1 MADEGEIQWESR
13 YVGGSRFADGSAII
27 RPTEVPW
34 TDGPLEGLQ
43 FRLTHADPVASMWTA
58 LYHTAPGSS
67 VPAHYI
73 YGEVQF
79 YVTEGS
85 VTIGDI
91 VLNKGDYYQFT
102 GGLLGAST
110 SGPSGSTFFVMY
122 NAGGLSEVDA
132 DGEPAGPF
140 IDARRIFK
148 IARANGA
155 AAHLESVVKA

>member
-1 MADEGEIQWESR
+1 MTEQGQIEWEQR

-34 TDGPLEGLQ
+34 TDGPLDGLQ
-43 FRLTHADPVASMWTA
+43 FRLTHADPAASMWTA
-58 LYHTAPGSS
+58 LYRTAAGSAI
-67 VPAHYI
+67 PAHYV

-91 VLNKGDYYQFT
+91 VLNKGDYYQFN
-102 GGLLGAST
+102 GGLLPASAAGT
-110 SGPSGSTFFVMY
+110 SDATFFVMY
-122 NAGGLSEVDA
+122 NAGGLSEADA
-132 DGEPAGPF
+132 DGEPTGPF

-148 IARANGA
+148 IAHANGA
-155 AAHLESVVKA
+155 AAHLESVVNG